1 MGNFSSGERRGTI
14 FLTALIAL
22 IICAVAYFGR
32 GYHRPMPVMQPAPVA
47 VPIAAPAADTAETD
61 STVADSTVADST
73 HKRSKRKKASATKQK
88 PQREGRRR
96 SMLDEPVPPASPD
109 R

>member
-32 GYHRPMPVMQPAPVA
+32 GYHRPMPAMQPTPVD
-47 VPIAAPAADTAETD
+47 VPIDAPAADTAKTG
-61 STVADSTVADST
+61 STAADST
-73 HKRSKRKKASATKQK
+73 HKRSKRKKVSATKQK
-88 PQREGRRR
+88 PRREGRRR